1 MLQLVRTKRQAN
13 FKDFMRFAAFKGFVE
28 QKIVVYFNEFL
39 CKLDFFGMS
48 GPVLNASETSL
59 LVEYNIF
66 LFDEPLE
73 GFKSLNIFKISLTF
87 RFDNLRHLSKS
98 VHI

>member
-48 GPVLNASETSL
+48 GSVLNASETSL

-66 LFDEPLE
+66 LFDEPLKASNRL
-73 GFKSLNIFKISLTF
+73 KSLKLA
-87 RFDNLRHLSKS
+87 
-98 VHI
+98 